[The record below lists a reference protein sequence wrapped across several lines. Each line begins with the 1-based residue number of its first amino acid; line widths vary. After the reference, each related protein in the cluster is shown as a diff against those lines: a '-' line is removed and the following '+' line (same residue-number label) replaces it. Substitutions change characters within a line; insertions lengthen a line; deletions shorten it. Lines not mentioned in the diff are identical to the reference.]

1 MDFWFEF
8 GSTYSYPA
16 ALRVEKIAA
25 DCGVELRWRPFLLGP
40 IFKDQGWSDSPFNI
54 YAAKGR
60 YMWRDLE
67 RVCAELGAPFRRPTV
82 FPRNGLLASRVA
94 CWFESENWMPEFVR
108 RVYSANFAMD
118 VDISAADNILAILR
132 DLGLTPDILHA
143 AQSSEAKAKLREQT
157 EEARAQGIFGAPSF
171 VVGHEMFWGN
181 DRLEAAVAWAQ
192 GHAQRTV

>member
-67 RVCAELGAPFRRPTV
+67 RVCAEIGAPFRRPTV

-143 AQSSEAKAKLREQT
+143 AQS
-157 EEARAQGIFGAPSF
+157 
-171 VVGHEMFWGN
+171 
-181 DRLEAAVAWAQ
+181 
-192 GHAQRTV
+192 